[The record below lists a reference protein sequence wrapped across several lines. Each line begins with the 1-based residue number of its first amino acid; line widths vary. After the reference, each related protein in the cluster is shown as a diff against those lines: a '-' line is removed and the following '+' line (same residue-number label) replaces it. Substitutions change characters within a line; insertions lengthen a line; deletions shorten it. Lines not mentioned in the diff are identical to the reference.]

1 MSINV
6 KENCQQIK
14 IHFPDYLTGDLDS
27 SIQESI
33 KNHVVVCD
41 SCRQELEELTGTWTQ
56 LGILPEEQPG
66 PHLRKNF
73 YTMLESYQE
82 GKESK
87 PLKKFF
93 QFFKLKNV
101 HETLWTRRPGFAF
114 QFTLALF
121 FLVTGIGI
129 GYFFQTSAQ
138 KSHEIVS
145 LRHENQQVRQQLAI
159 SLLNQSSSSQRLK
172 GLNFTAH
179 LENPDSE
186 ILETLLNTLNN
197 DPNINVRL
205 SAVDA
210 LYLFAD
216 HPLVREGLIQSLH
229 KQSSPMVQLALIDL
243 MVQIREKQAVKSLRQ
258 LLQDK
263 NLNPEVQRRA
273 RLSIKQLL

>member
-1 MSINV
+1 MSTNV
-6 KENCQQIK
+6 NENCQQIK
-14 IHFPDYLTGDLDS
+14 TLFPDYLSGDL
-27 SIQESI
+27 ELAAKETI

-56 LGILPEEQPG
+56 LGILPEEQPS
-66 PHLRKNF
+66 PYLRKNF

-87 PLKKFF
+87 SLKKFF
-93 QFFKLKNV
+93 EFFKIKNV
-101 HETLWTRRPGFAF
+101 SERLWTRRPGFAF
-114 QFTLALF
+114 QLTLALF

-138 KSHEIVS
+138 KSQEIVN
-145 LRHENQQVRQQLAI
+145 LRQENQQVRQQLAI
-159 SLLNQSSSSQRLK
+159 SLLNQPSSSQRLK
-172 GLNFTAH
+172 GLTFSSH

-216 HPLVREGLIQSLH
+216 HPQVREGLIQSLH
-229 KQSSPMVQLALIDL
+229 KQASPMVQLALID
-243 MVQIREKQAVKSLRQ
+243 MIVQIQEKQAVKSLKQ

-273 RLSIKQLL
+273 QLSIKQLL

>member
-6 KENCQQIK
+6 NDNCQQIK
-14 IHFPDYLTGDLDS
+14 VQFPDYLTGDIES
-27 SIQESI
+27 GAKESI

-41 SCRQELEELTGTWTQ
+41 ACRQELEELSSTWTQ

-87 PLKKFF
+87 ALKKFF
-93 QFFKLKNV
+93 QFFKIKNV
-101 HETLWTRRPGFAF
+101 RETLWTRRPGFAF
-114 QFTLALF
+114 QFALALF

-145 LRHENQQVRQQLAI
+145 LRQENQQVRQQLAI

-172 GLNFTAH
+172 GLTFSAH

-186 ILETLLNTLNN
+186 ILETLLNTLNS
-197 DPNINVRL
+197 DPNVNVRL

-229 KQSSPMVQLALIDL
+229 KQTSPMVQLALIDL
-243 MVQIREKQAVKSLRQ
+243 MVQIREKQAVRSLKQ
-258 LLQDK
+258 LLKDK

>member
-6 KENCQQIK
+6 NENCRQIK
-14 IHFPDYLTGDLDS
+14 DQFPDYLTGDLES
-27 SIQESI
+27 GAQEFL

-66 PHLRKNF
+66 PNLRKNF

-82 GKESK
+82 GKASK

-93 QFFKLKNV
+93 EFFKIKNV
-101 HETLWTRRPGFAF
+101 RETLWGRRPGFAF
-114 QFTLALF
+114 QFALALF

-129 GYFFQTSAQ
+129 GYFSQAPAQ
-138 KSHEIVS
+138 NGREIVG
-145 LRHENQQVRQQLAI
+145 LHRENQQVRQQLAI

-172 GLNFTAH
+172 GLTFSAN

-186 ILETLLNTLNN
+186 ILQTLLNTLNS
-197 DPNINVRL
+197 DPNVNVRL

-216 HPLVREGLIQSLH
+216 HRPVREGLIQSLH
-229 KQSSPMVQLALIDL
+229 KQTSPMVQMALIDL
-243 MVQIREKQAVKSLRQ
+243 MVQIREKQAVRSLKQ

-273 RLSIKQLL
+273 RLSIKELL